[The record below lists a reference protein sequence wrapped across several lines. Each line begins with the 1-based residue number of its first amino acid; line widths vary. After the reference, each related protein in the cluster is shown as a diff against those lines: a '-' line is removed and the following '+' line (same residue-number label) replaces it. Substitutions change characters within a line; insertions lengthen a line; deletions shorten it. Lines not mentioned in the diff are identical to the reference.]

1 MIEIGLGHY
10 LSLGAIIFFL
20 GVMGIFLNRKNVIV
34 ILMSIELI
42 LLAVNIN
49 LISFSIFSSLMV
61 ITSRSTI
68 NSVFFLILDFI
79 SVGCLFIMVGA
90 EFLGMILLIVYVGAV
105 AVLFLFVVMMLNV
118 AEQKQSWFIGKKSTH
133 IPTGLIVS
141 VLILLELLV
150 VVGGW
155 KYKEDVMSS
164 STLVLSNI
172 SNTHQLGLV
181 MYTDYILYFQLAG
194 VVLLLAMIG
203 AILLTFRERVGV
215 KKQSYFTQISRNPS
229 TAVELKDVKSNEGVK
244 LDD

>member
-1 MIEIGLGHY
+1 MIINIVHQ
-10 LSLGAIIFFL
+10 IIFFVFAL
-20 GVMGIFLNRKNVIV
+20 SAITAALVVVLTKNPVKSVLFLVLTFVAMAGVW
-34 ILMSIELI
+34 I
-42 LLAVNIN
+42 LLH
-49 LISFSIFSSLMV
+49 
-61 ITSRSTI
+61 
-68 NSVFFLILDFI
+68 
-79 SVGCLFIMVGA
+79 A
-90 EFLGMILLIVYVGAV
+90 EFLALLLVVVYVGAV
-105 AVLFLFVVMMLNV
+105 MTLFLFVVMMLNV

-164 STLVLSNI
+164 STLILSNV

-215 KKQSYFTQISRNPS
+215 KKQSYINQISRNPS
-229 TAVELKDVKSNEGVK
+229 SSIELVEAKSNQGVRV
-244 LDD
+244 DD